1 MATMKAARIHDYG
14 GPEVFHY
21 DDIPRPEPKDDEL
34 LVRVHA
40 VGVNPADWKIRSGF
54 TRSMF
59 TLPMPAIV
67 GGDIA
72 GVVEQVGANASG
84 FKVGDEVFAMLGL
97 VGAYA
102 QYVTVKPALVA
113 LKPKSLDF
121 TQAASVP
128 LAALTAWQAL
138 VDNAQVQ
145 AGQKVLIHAA
155 SGGVGSFAVQI
166 AKSKGAVVTGTTS
179 AGNAAYVRE
188 IGASDVID
196 YRSEKFESRAKDMDV
211 VIDLLGG
218 ETGEKS
224 ISVLKPGGILV
235 QISGTSEA
243 VQKLAEAAKV
253 RAVKIMVKPNGE
265 QLREIAKLIDAG
277 KIRTTIAHVFP
288 LSEAGKAQEQS
299 KTGHTRGKIVMT
311 AV

>member
-21 DDIPRPEPKDDEL
+21 DEIPRPVPQDDEL

-40 VGVNPADWKIRSGF
+40 VGVNPVDWKIRAGF

-67 GGDIA
+67 GGDIS

-113 LKPKSLDF
+113 LKPRSLDH
-121 TQAASVP
+121 THAAAVP

-138 VDNAQVQ
+138 VDNAKVQ
-145 AGQKVLIHAA
+145 AGQKILIHAA

-166 AKSKGAVVTGTTS
+166 ARSKGAIVTGTTS

-188 IGASDVID
+188 LGAAHVID
-196 YRSEKFESRAKDMDV
+196 YRSEKFEERAKEMDV

-224 ISVLKPGGILV
+224 IRVLKPGGILV
-235 QISGTSEA
+235 QISGTTEA
-243 VQKLAEAAKV
+243 VPKLAEAAQA
-253 RAVKIMVKPNGE
+253 RAVKIMVKPNGD
-265 QLREIAKLIDAG
+265 QLREIAALIDAG
-277 KIRTTIAHVFP
+277 EVHPTIAHVFA
-288 LSEAGKAQEQS
+288 LSEAAKAQEQS

-311 AV
+311 AI